1 MLRNNCLK
9 WSVQRRRR
17 SATSGFIVEAS
28 FVLQEI
34 VGVLSYPE
42 QGAANLA
49 SGTALI
55 RVACAAWRSRRK
67 AYPAAGGRAATN
79 FATGDRQQTC
89 EQEVR
94 YQKLQT
100 G

>member
-49 SGTALI
+49 SGTALS
-55 RVACAAWRSRRK
+55 RVASWRTRAESSRSELVIVPSLFVDETRL
-67 AYPAAGGRAATN
+67 AMMSAGQG
-79 FATGDRQQTC
+79 
-89 EQEVR
+89 
-94 YQKLQT
+94 
-100 G
+100 